1 LGGEKKAMKMHE
13 KYPEINFEHW
23 LAMFTLNNLEW
34 TEENFKNQIEFY
46 KKMES
51 EIDYSKLQ
59 DEIMD
64 IIKNNDLVNFLS
76 LAQEYAET
84 ELTLNDLTKMA
95 HFIIYNK

>member
-1 LGGEKKAMKMHE
+1 MKIHE
-13 KYPEINFEHW
+13 KYPDNYFEHW
-23 LAMFTLNNLEW
+23 LAMFTSNNLQW

-51 EIDYSKLQ
+51 EIEYSKLQ
-59 DEIMD
+59 DEIME

-84 ELTLNDLTKMA
+84 ELTLDDLTKMV
-95 HFIIYNK
+95 HCIINNK